1 MAIENH
7 IIYFYL
13 DVDPIT
19 PVVHPSVIMKIEQN
33 DTLLASLEDLK
44 YIRKNEFEK
53 LLNDFPVYIFCQDM
67 CEFYLDSNYLNNYY
81 LVHQLNDYKLYE
93 INDQINY

>member
-1 MAIENH
+1 
-7 IIYFYL
+7 
-13 DVDPIT
+13 
-19 PVVHPSVIMKIEQN
+19 MKIEQN

-67 CEFYLDSNYLNNYY
+67 
-81 LVHQLNDYKLYE
+81 
-93 INDQINY
+93 